1 MTVSEV
7 YLIEVPK
14 RWTYDPETGQ
24 VMNQK
29 NQPIGMKDPVTGY
42 LETHLRIDG
51 KRFRLLLHR
60 VAWMLTYGRLPKQ
73 IDHINGDKTDNRLCN
88 LREVTRSENEAN
100 KVFPWKYSHKG
111 GLPGVSYLGD
121 KDKRYGFKVKSKNYR
136 GKNPHAC
143 FHDLSLLGRMFSEK

>member
-7 YLIEVPK
+7 YLNEVPK

-29 NQPIGMKDPVTGY
+29 NRPIGCKDLSTGY

-51 KRFRLLLHR
+51 AVFKLRLHR
-60 VAWMLTYGRLPKQ
+60 VAWVLTYGYLPKQ

-100 KVFPWKYSHKG
+100 KVYRWKYSHKG
-111 GLPGVSYLGD
+111 GLPGVFYLGD
-121 KDKRYGFKVKSKNYR
+121 KDKRYGFKVKGKKYR
-136 GKNPHAC
+136 DKNPHAC
-143 FHDLSLLGRMFSEK
+143 FHDLTLLGRMFDDS

>member
-7 YLIEVPK
+7 YLNEVPK

-29 NQPIGMKDPVTGY
+29 NRPIGCKDLSTGY

-51 KRFRLLLHR
+51 AVFKLRLHR
-60 VAWMLTYGRLPKQ
+60 VAWVLTYGYLPKQ

-88 LREVTRSENEAN
+88 LREVTQSESDRNRIL
-100 KVFPWKYSHKG
+100 PWKNSSH
-111 GLPGVSYLGD
+111 GLPGVCGCKENKYYKFEING
-121 KDKRYGFKVKSKNYR
+121 KKYTYKS
-136 GKNPHAC
+136 PHAC
-143 FHDLSLLGRMFSEK
+143 FHDLSLLGRMFDDS